1 MDLNKI
7 KYFQAVAST
16 LNISKACSLVHLSQ
30 PALSL
35 QIQSLEN
42 DIGFKLFERNNR
54 GLVLTEEGLKLQEQA
69 NHLLDW
75 QRETTDIIFGLNQN
89 AGILKIG
96 TYTTA
101 SSYLL
106 SPILKGFFNLYD
118 DIDISYDY
126 SPTDRIIEKIKMLE
140 LDCAIISE
148 VPDDQGIEVIP
159 FYRNELVLVSS
170 TKNKIPDQIKPS
182 ELANY
187 PFLSY
192 PLRLDYCYKEIERKV
207 GKYLKQSK
215 VKIESESFDTLKQSL
230 LADLGI
236 TFMPKYL
243 IEDELKSKKLKA
255 INVSALSL
263 PITFSFVIK
272 KGRKLPARVEVFK
285 KYLFSK
291 FKL

>member
-1 MDLNKI
+1 M

-35 QIQSLEN
+35 QIQGLEN

-54 GLVLTEEGLKLQEQA
+54 GMVLTEEGLKLQEQA
-69 NHLLDW
+69 NLLLEW
-75 QRETTDIIFGLNQN
+75 QHQTTDLIFGLNQN
-89 AGILKIG
+89 AGLLKIG

-106 SPILKGFFNLYD
+106 SPILKEFFKLYN
-118 DIDISYDY
+118 DINISYDY
-126 SPTDRIIEKIKMLE
+126 SSTDQIIEKIKLLK

-148 VPDDQGIEVIP
+148 VPEDRGVTAIP
-159 FYRNELVLVSS
+159 FFRNELILVSS
-170 TKNKIPDQIKPS
+170 IKNKIRSKIKPRD
-182 ELANY
+182 LANY

-207 GKYLKQSK
+207 GKHLKQSK

-255 INVSALSL
+255 ISVNGLSL

-272 KGRKLPARVEVFK
+272 KDRKLPARIEVFK
-285 KYLFSK
+285 EYLLSK
-291 FKL
+291 FRI